1 MDFFASQDQARK
13 KTGQLV
19 VLFVAA
25 VVLIVA
31 AIYFAA
37 TGMLYLMAQNDPKA
51 LKAFT
56 LWSPIRALISTAFTL
71 LIVASGSFF
80 QIIQLARGG
89 GKYVAAVMG
98 GRPIP
103 PNSRKPRERKLLNV
117 VEEMALASGAPMP
130 PVYVLDQ
137 EQGINA
143 FAAGYHPSDAV
154 IAVSR
159 GSLERLTRSE
169 LQGVI
174 AHEYSHIL
182 NGDMRLNIRLM
193 GVLHGILLL
202 ALMGGL
208 LLRSVR
214 FMRGNRK
221 KGGFVAVIA
230 LSGLTLFVVGW
241 IGVFFGKLIKSA
253 VSRQREFLADASA
266 VQFTRDPNGLAG
278 ALKKIGGFPIG
289 SRIQSPRAEQMS
301 HMFFC
306 NALRSC
312 IGGLLATHP
321 PLTTRIQR
329 VDPQFTGTYPK
340 TEIVDETVD
349 AVAGFAGAAPPP
361 PVRKPIRAIE
371 PGKEKHRGIDPQS
384 IIQKVGAPLQ
394 EHLDKARE
402 MLDALPH
409 DLLESARDP
418 FGARALIYALLLS
431 SDDAVRRKQWV
442 QLQAHADAIVY
453 GETQKLTL
461 WVDGLDSLLR
471 LPLADLSMAAL
482 KQMSDEQYRIFKDNV
497 DKLIAAD
504 EMINLF
510 EYSLTHS
517 LSRNLGASFDKPAI
531 RRTQVYA
538 ARSVEQ
544 EIACV
549 LSVLA
554 RFGHTDEEQA
564 QQAFDSAGRLLYNL
578 KCEVRFLSE
587 RDCSLAKFS
596 RALDKLAVAS
606 INIRKWIITACLQ
619 SLAFDG
625 KVSEEEAEL
634 FRSISYALDC
644 PVPVWT

>member
-1 MDFFASQDQARK
+1 MDFFTSQDQARK

-19 VLFVAA
+19 VLFIAA
-25 VVLIVA
+25 VALIVA
-31 AIYFAA
+31 AIYFAS
-37 TGMLYLMAQNDPKA
+37 TGILYLMVQNDPKA

-56 LWSPIRALISTAFTL
+56 LWSPMRALISTAFTL
-71 LIVASGSFF
+71 LIVASGSLY
-80 QIIQLARGG
+80 QVLALARGG
-89 GKYVAAVMG
+89 GKYVAEVMG
-98 GRPIP
+98 GRLIP
-103 PNSRKPRERKLLNV
+103 PNSRQPRERKLLNV
-117 VEEMALASGAPMP
+117 VEEMAIASGVPMP

-137 EQGINA
+137 EEGINA
-143 FAAGYHPSDAV
+143 FAAGYNPSDAV

-214 FMRGNRK
+214 FMRGGRK
-221 KGGFVAVIA
+221 NGGVVAAIA

-266 VQFTRDPNGLAG
+266 VQFTRDPNGLTG
-278 ALKKIGGFPIG
+278 ALKKIGGFPTG

-306 NALRSC
+306 NALRSG

-329 VDPQFTGTYPK
+329 LDPQFAGAFPK
-340 TEIVDETVD
+340 TEMVDETVD

-361 PVRKPIRAIE
+361 VRERVRVIKPGR
-371 PGKEKHRGIDPQS
+371 EKSRKIDPES

-402 MLDALPH
+402 MLDALPY

-431 SDDAVRRKQWV
+431 PDDIVRRKQLD
-442 QLQAHADAIVY
+442 QLQAYADPIVY

-461 WVDGLDSLLR
+461 LADGLDSELR

-482 KQMSDEQYRIFKDNV
+482 KQMSDEQHRMFKDNV

-504 EMINLF
+504 EMIDLF

-517 LSRNLGASFDKPAI
+517 LSRNLGAWYDKPAI
-531 RRTQVYA
+531 RRTQVYS
-538 ARSVEQ
+538 ARAVET
-544 EIACV
+544 EISCV

-554 RFGHTDEEQA
+554 RFGHTEEEQA
-564 QQAFDSAGRLLYNL
+564 KQAFDSAGRLLDSL
-578 KCEVRFLSE
+578 KCEVRFLPDN
-587 RDCSLAKFS
+587 DCSLAEFS
-596 RALDKLAVAS
+596 RALDKLAVTS
-606 INIRKWIITACLQ
+606 IKIRKWIIAACVQ

-625 KVSEEEAEL
+625 KVTEEESEI